1 MSNVT
6 QLPTAATSYYT
17 VNKRG
22 SWFNVVLVTPVEG
35 MKPIKTALYG
45 FSDKQTAIEHGRKT
59 AARMQ
64 RPFKM
69 RGGDA

>member
-6 QLPTAATSYYT
+6 KLPTAATSYYT

-22 SWFNVVLVTPVEG
+22 SWFNVTLFTPVEG
-35 MKPIKTALYG
+35 MKPIRTALYG
-45 FSDKQTAIEHGRKT
+45 FSDRDAAIEHGKET
-59 AARMQ
+59 AARMK

-69 RGGDA
+69 RGVAA